1 MLGVNMTK
9 EKIPALL
16 QQGKGQEVELKTERA
31 SARTLAESLV
41 ALANANGGV
50 VLVGVGPKS
59 ARVLGLK
66 DAEAARDKA
75 LEAAFLT
82 DPPLIIP
89 LPEVV
94 TLDDKAVLAI
104 TVSPGLPH
112 VYSLR
117 GKYLIRDGAQNKPLA
132 PKRLRR
138 LIIERG
144 EVSFESLVPPG
155 ATPDDIDWDKAE
167 RYLASLEGLSAAT
180 TEEALHNRGCLVTP
194 SLPPDQ
200 DGGEPLLH
208 PPQPWGGK
216 RGGYRPTNAGVLLFG
231 IQPERFVKSSEII
244 VARYAGR
251 EMSDAFVREDIRGTL
266 PDQIRR
272 AEAFLVSNMK
282 RGVRLVSLEREE
294 RVEYPVKAVREAIVN
309 AVAHRD
315 YSIRGDEIRIF
326 MFSDRIEFYSPGR
339 LPGHVTVD
347 NIVEERFS
355 RNEVIVQVLAD
366 MGFIEHLGYG
376 IDRMIK
382 LMRDYGLPAPRFQ
395 ETAGGFRVTL
405 YSPHSPQL
413 WGGSEGL
420 AGEEI
425 DRGRWSHLDLNER
438 QEKALVYLL
447 EKERITNREY
457 QELCPDV
464 SSETIRRD
472 LADLVSKNVLLKI
485 GRKRATYYIFK

>member
-1 MLGVNMTK
+1 MDEIL
-9 EKIPALL
+9 ALL
-16 QQGKGQEVELKTERA
+16 QQGRGQEMDFETERA
-31 SARTLAESLV
+31 SARTFAESLV
-41 ALANANGGV
+41 SLANASGGV
-50 VLVGVGPKS
+50 VVVGVGPKS
-59 ARVLGLK
+59 GRLLGLK

-75 LEAAFLT
+75 LEAAFLAE
-82 DPPLIIP
+82 PPLIIP

-94 TLDDKAVLAI
+94 TVGDKEVLII
-104 TVSPGLPH
+104 TVPPGLPH
-112 VYSLR
+112 VYSLS
-117 GKYLIRDGAQNKPLA
+117 GKYLIRVGAQNEPLA

-144 EVSFESLVPPG
+144 EVSFESRIPRG
-155 ATPDDIDWDKAE
+155 ATLDDIDWDKAE
-167 RYLASLEGLSAAT
+167 GYLASLEGMSAPAV
-180 TEEALHNRGCLVTP
+180 EEALRNRGCLATP
-194 SLPPDQ
+194 PLPPPK
-200 DGGEPLLH
+200 GGEE
-208 PPQPWGGK
+208 
-216 RGGYRPTNAGVLLFG
+216 RGGGDRPTNAGILLFG
-231 IQPERFVKSSEII
+231 VKPERFVKSSEVI
-244 VARYAGR
+244 VVRYAGR
-251 EMSDAFVREDIRGTL
+251 EMSDEFMREDIRGTL

-294 RVEYPVKAVREAIVN
+294 QVEYPVKAVREAIVN

-315 YSIRGDEIRIF
+315 YSIRGDEIRVF

-395 ETAGGFRVTL
+395 ETAGGFRVIL
-405 YSPHSPQL
+405 YGHGEDL
-413 WGGSEGL
+413 IGE
-420 AGEEI
+420 EEI
-425 DRGRWSHLDLNER
+425 DLTRWSHLDLNQR
-438 QEKALVYLL
+438 QEKALTYLL
-447 EKERITNREY
+447 EKGRITNREY
-457 QELCPDV
+457 QELCPEV

-472 LADLVSKNVLLKI
+472 LADLVNKNVLLKI

>member
-1 MLGVNMTK
+1 
-9 EKIPALL
+9 
-16 QQGKGQEVELKTERA
+16 
-31 SARTLAESLV
+31 
-41 ALANANGGV
+41 
-50 VLVGVGPKS
+50 
-59 ARVLGLK
+59 
-66 DAEAARDKA
+66 
-75 LEAAFLT
+75 
-82 DPPLIIP
+82 
-89 LPEVV
+89 
-94 TLDDKAVLAI
+94 LDDKTILVI
-104 TVSPGLPH
+104 TVPPGLPH

-117 GKYLIRDGAQNKPLA
+117 GKYLIRVGAQNKPLA

-144 EVSFESLVPPG
+144 EISFESLITRH
-155 ATPDDIDWDKAE
+155 ATLDDIDRDKAE
-167 RYLASLEGLSAAT
+167 RYLASLEGLTAAT
-180 TEEALHNRGCLVTP
+180 TEEALQNRGCLVRE
-194 SLPPDQ
+194 D
-200 DGGEPLLH
+200 
-208 PPQPWGGK
+208 
-216 RGGYRPTNAGVLLFG
+216 GGYRPTNAGILLFG

-251 EMSDAFVREDIRGTL
+251 EMTDAFVREDIRGTL

-294 RVEYPVKAVREAIVN
+294 QVEYPVKAVREAIVN

-315 YSIRGDEIRIF
+315 YSIRGDEIRVF

-376 IDRMIK
+376 IDRIIK

-395 ETAGGFRVTL
+395 ETAGGFRVIL
-405 YSPHSPQL
+405 YGH
-413 WGGSEGL
+413 GEGL
-420 AGEEI
+420 VSEEEI
-425 DRGRWSHLDLNER
+425 DLTRWSHLDLNER
-438 QEKALVYLL
+438 QEKALAYLL
-447 EKERITNREY
+447 EKGRITNREY

-472 LADLVSKNVLLKI
+472 LADLVNKNVLLKI

>member
-1 MLGVNMTK
+1 MTRD
-9 EKIPALL
+9 EIIALL
-16 QQGKGQEVELKTERA
+16 QRGKGQEIDFRTERA
-31 SARTLAESLV
+31 SARTLSESLV
-41 ALANANGGV
+41 ALANASGGT
-50 VLVGVGPKS
+50 VLVGVDPRTAKPQ
-59 ARVLGLK
+59 GLK
-66 DAEAARDKA
+66 DAEAAREKA
-75 LEAAFLT
+75 LEAALLT

-94 TLDDKAVLAI
+94 TLDDKDILVI
-104 TVSPGLPH
+104 TIPLGLPH

-117 GKYLIRDGAQNKPLA
+117 GMYLIRVGAQNTPLA
-132 PKRLRR
+132 PKKLRR

-144 EVSFESLVPPG
+144 EISFESLITRH
-155 ATPDDIDWDKAE
+155 ATLDDIDRDKAE

-180 TEEALHNRGCLVTP
+180 TEEALYNRGCLVRE
-194 SLPPDQ
+194 D
-200 DGGEPLLH
+200 
-208 PPQPWGGK
+208 
-216 RGGYRPTNAGVLLFG
+216 GGYRPTNAGILLFG
-231 IQPERFVKSSEII
+231 VQPERFVKSSEII

-251 EMSDAFVREDIRGTL
+251 EMTDAFVREDIRGTL

-294 RVEYPVKAVREAIVN
+294 QVEYPVKAVREAIVN

-315 YSIRGDEIRIF
+315 YSIRGDEIRVF

-405 YSPHSPQL
+405 YGH
-413 WGGSEGL
+413 GEGL
-420 AGEEI
+420 VSEEEI
-425 DRGRWSHLDLNER
+425 DLTRWSHLDLNER
-438 QEKALVYLL
+438 QEKALAYLL
-447 EKERITNREY
+447 EKGRVTNREY

-472 LADLVSKNVLLKI
+472 LADLVNKNVLLKI

>member
-1 MLGVNMTK
+1 MTVD
-9 EKIPALL
+9 EILALL
-16 QQGKGQEVELKTERA
+16 QQGKGQEIDFRIERA

-41 ALANANGGV
+41 ALANASGGV
-50 VLVGVGPKS
+50 VLVGVDPRSGKT
-59 ARVLGLK
+59 LGLK

-75 LEAAFLT
+75 LEAVFLT
-82 DPPLIIP
+82 EPPLIIP
-89 LPEVV
+89 LPEVATV
-94 TLDDKAVLAI
+94 DDKDVLVI
-104 TVSPGLPH
+104 TVPPGLPH

-117 GKYLIRDGAQNKPLA
+117 GKYLIRIGAQNEPLD
-132 PKRLRR
+132 PKALRR

-144 EVSFESLVPPG
+144 EVSFESRIPRG
-155 ATPDDIDWDKAE
+155 ATLDDIDWDKAE
-167 RYLASLEGLSAAT
+167 RYLASLEGMSTAT
-180 TEEALHNRGCLVTP
+180 AEEVLYNRGCLVRE
-194 SLPPDQ
+194 
-200 DGGEPLLH
+200 DGEY
-208 PPQPWGGK
+208 Q
-216 RGGYRPTNAGVLLFG
+216 PTNAGILLFG
-231 IQPERFVKSSEII
+231 VTPERFVKSGEI
-244 VARYAGR
+244 VLVRYTGR
-251 EMSDAFVREDIRGTL
+251 EMSDEFVREDIKGTL

-294 RVEYPVKAVREAIVN
+294 QVEYPIKAVREAIVN

-366 MGFIEHLGYG
+366 MGFIEYLGYG

-405 YSPHSPQL
+405 YGPREDL
-413 WGGSEGL
+413 IGE
-420 AGEEI
+420 EEI
-425 DRGRWSHLDLNER
+425 DLTRWSHLDLSER
-438 QEKALVYLL
+438 QEQALTYLL
-447 EKERITNREY
+447 EKGRITNREY

>member
-1 MLGVNMTK
+1 VTRDEIL
-9 EKIPALL
+9 ALL
-16 QQGKGQEVELKTERA
+16 QQGKGQEIDFRTEGA

-41 ALANANGGV
+41 ALANASGGM
-50 VLVGVGPKS
+50 VLVGVDPRS
-59 ARVLGLK
+59 AKPLGLK
-66 DAEAARDKA
+66 DAEAARDAA

-94 TLDDKAVLAI
+94 ALDDETILVI
-104 TVSPGLPH
+104 TIPPGLPH

-117 GKYLIRDGAQNKPLA
+117 GKYLIRVGAQNKPLA
-132 PKRLRR
+132 PKRLRQ

-144 EVSFESLVPPG
+144 EISFESLIPPG
-155 ATPDDIDWDKAE
+155 ATLDDIDWDKAE

-180 TEEALHNRGCLVTP
+180 TEEALQNRGCLVR
-194 SLPPDQ
+194 
-200 DGGEPLLH
+200 EN
-208 PPQPWGGK
+208 
-216 RGGYRPTNAGVLLFG
+216 GGYRPTNAGVLLFG
-231 IQPERFVKSSEII
+231 VQPERFVKSSEII

-251 EMSDAFVREDIRGTL
+251 EMSDAFVREDIRGAL

-294 RVEYPVKAVREAIVN
+294 QVEYPTKAVREAIVN

-315 YSIRGDEIRIF
+315 YSIRGDEIRVF

-395 ETAGGFRVTL
+395 ETAGGFRVIL
-405 YSPHSPQL
+405 YGH
-413 WGGSEGL
+413 GEGL
-420 AGEEI
+420 AGEEEI
-425 DRGRWSHLDLNER
+425 DRGRWAHLDLNER
-438 QEKALVYLL
+438 QEKALTYLL

-457 QELCPDV
+457 QELCPAV

-472 LADLVSKNVLLKI
+472 LADLVNKNVLLKI

>member
-1 MLGVNMTK
+1 MLR
-9 EKIPALL
+9 
-16 QQGKGQEVELKTERA
+16 QGKGQEIDFLPERT
-31 SARTLAESLV
+31 SARRLAESLM
-41 ALANANGGV
+41 ALANASGGT
-50 VLVGVGPKS
+50 VLVGVDPGLAKP
-59 ARVLGLK
+59 RGLK
-66 DAEAARDKA
+66 DAEAARDEA

-82 DPPLIIP
+82 EPPLIIP

-94 TLDDKAVLAI
+94 TVDDKDVLVI
-104 TVSPGLPH
+104 TVPPGLPH

-117 GKYLIRDGAQNKPLA
+117 GKYLIRVGAQNKPLA
-132 PKRLRR
+132 LKMLRR

-144 EVSFESLVPPG
+144 EVSFESLIPPG
-155 ATPDDIDWDKAE
+155 ATLDDVDWDKAE

-180 TEEALHNRGCLVTP
+180 AEEALHNRGCLVQP
-194 SLPPDQ
+194 PLSPAPLPPQ
-200 DGGEPLLH
+200 SWGERGE
-208 PPQPWGGK
+208 GGK
-216 RGGYRPTNAGVLLFG
+216 RGGYRPTNAGILLFG
-231 IQPERFVKSSEII
+231 IQPQRFVKSSEII
-244 VARYAGR
+244 VARYPGR

-272 AEAFLVSNMK
+272 AEAFLTSNMK

-294 RVEYPVKAVREAIVN
+294 QVEYPTKAVREAIVN

-413 WGGSEGL
+413 WGGRGGEGL
-420 AGEEI
+420 VSEEEI
-425 DRGRWSHLDLNER
+425 DMSRWSHLDLNER
-438 QEKALVYLL
+438 QEQALAYLL

-472 LADLVSKNVLLKI
+472 LADLVNKNVLLKI

>member
-1 MLGVNMTK
+1 MTRD
-9 EKIPALL
+9 EILTLL
-16 QQGKGQEVELKTERA
+16 QQGKGQEIDFEAEGT
-31 SARTLAESLV
+31 SARKLAESLV
-41 ALANANGGV
+41 ALANASGGT
-50 VLVGVGPKS
+50 VLVGVDPKS
-59 ARVLGLK
+59 ARLRGLK
-66 DAEAARDKA
+66 EAGAARDQA
-75 LEAAFLT
+75 LEAALLT

-94 TLDDKAVLAI
+94 TLDDKDVLVI
-104 TVSPGLPH
+104 TIPPGLPH
-112 VYSLR
+112 VYGLR
-117 GKYLIRDGAQNKPLA
+117 GKYLIRVGAQNKPLA
-132 PKRLRR
+132 PKRLRQ

-144 EVSFESLVPPG
+144 EISFESLTTPG
-155 ATPDDIDWDKAE
+155 ATLDDVDWEKVE
-167 RYLASLEGLSAAT
+167 RYLASLEGMSAVT
-180 TEEALHNRGCLVTP
+180 TEEALHNRGCLVRE
-194 SLPPDQ
+194 D
-200 DGGEPLLH
+200 
-208 PPQPWGGK
+208 
-216 RGGYRPTNAGVLLFG
+216 GGYRPTNAGVLLFG

-244 VARYAGR
+244 VARYTGR

-294 RVEYPVKAVREAIVN
+294 QVEYPTKAVREAIVN

-347 NIVEERFS
+347 NIVQERFS

-366 MGFIEHLGYG
+366 MGFIERLGYG

-405 YSPHSPQL
+405 Y
-413 WGGSEGL
+413 GYGEGL
-420 AGEEI
+420 VSEEEI
-425 DRGRWSHLDLNER
+425 DLSRWSHLDLNER
-438 QEKALVYLL
+438 QEKALTYLL

-472 LADLVSKNVLLKI
+472 LADLVNKNVLLKI

>member
-1 MLGVNMTK
+1 MGEIL
-9 EKIPALL
+9 ALL
-16 QQGKGQEVELKTERA
+16 QQGKGQEIDFKAEGV

-41 ALANANGGV
+41 ALANASGGT

-59 ARVLGLK
+59 GRLLGLK

-82 DPPLIIP
+82 EPPLIMP

-94 TLDDKAVLAI
+94 TLDDKDFLVI
-104 TVSPGLPH
+104 TVPPGLPH

-117 GKYLIRDGAQNKPLA
+117 GKYLIRDGAQDKPLP

-144 EVSFESLVPPG
+144 EVSFESLIPPG
-155 ATPDDIDWDKAE
+155 ATLDDIDRDKAK

-180 TEEALHNRGCLVTP
+180 TEEALHNRGCLMH
-194 SLPPDQ
+194 
-200 DGGEPLLH
+200 EE
-208 PPQPWGGK
+208 
-216 RGGYRPTNAGVLLFG
+216 GGYRPTNAGILLFG
-231 IQPERFVKSSEII
+231 IQPEHFVKSSEII

-251 EMSDAFVREDIRGTL
+251 EMSDAFVREDIKGTL

-294 RVEYPVKAVREAIVN
+294 QVEYPVKAVREAIVN

-315 YSIRGDEIRIF
+315 YSIRGDEIRVF

-405 YSPHSPQL
+405 YGH
-413 WGGSEGL
+413 GEGL
-420 AGEEI
+420 VSEEEI
-425 DRGRWSHLDLNER
+425 DLSRWSHLDLNQR
-438 QEKALVYLL
+438 QEQPLAYLL
-447 EKERITNREY
+447 EKGRITNREY

-472 LADLVSKNVLLKI
+472 LADLVNKNVLLKI

>member
-1 MLGVNMTK
+1 MT
-9 EKIPALL
+9 
-16 QQGKGQEVELKTERA
+16 
-31 SARTLAESLV
+31 
-41 ALANANGGV
+41 
-50 VLVGVGPKS
+50 
-59 ARVLGLK
+59 
-66 DAEAARDKA
+66 
-75 LEAAFLT
+75 
-82 DPPLIIP
+82 PPLP
-89 LPEVV
+89 
-94 TLDDKAVLAI
+94 
-104 TVSPGLPH
+104 
-112 VYSLR
+112 
-117 GKYLIRDGAQNKPLA
+117 
-132 PKRLRR
+132 
-138 LIIERG
+138 
-144 EVSFESLVPPG
+144 
-155 ATPDDIDWDKAE
+155 
-167 RYLASLEGLSAAT
+167 
-180 TEEALHNRGCLVTP
+180 
-194 SLPPDQ
+194 
-200 DGGEPLLH
+200 
-208 PPQPWGGK
+208 PPQTWGGK
-216 RGGYRPTNAGVLLFG
+216 RGGYRPTNAGILLFG
-231 IQPERFVKSSEII
+231 IQPERFVKSSEVI
-244 VARYAGR
+244 VARYPGR

-294 RVEYPVKAVREAIVN
+294 QVEYPTKAVREAIVN

-339 LPGHVTVD
+339 LQGHVTVN

-405 YSPHSPQL
+405 YGH
-413 WGGSEGL
+413 GEGL
-420 AGEEI
+420 VSEEEEI
-425 DRGRWSHLDLNER
+425 DLSRWSHLDLNER
-438 QEKALVYLL
+438 QEKALAYLL

-472 LADLVSKNVLLKI
+472 LADLVNKNVLLKI

>member
-1 MLGVNMTK
+1 MTAD
-9 EKIPALL
+9 EILALL
-16 QQGKGQEVELKTERA
+16 QRGKGQEIDFEAERA

-41 ALANANGGV
+41 ALANASGGV
-50 VLVGVGPKS
+50 VLVGVDPRS
-59 ARVLGLK
+59 ARPPGLK
-66 DAEAARDKA
+66 DAETARDKA

-82 DPPLIIP
+82 EPPLIIP

-94 TLDDKAVLAI
+94 TVGDKDILII
-104 TVSPGLPH
+104 TVPPGLPH

-117 GKYLIRDGAQNKPLA
+117 GKYLIRVGAQNEPLA
-132 PKRLRR
+132 PEMLRR

-144 EVSFESLVPPG
+144 EVSFESRILPG
-155 ATPDDIDWDKAE
+155 ATLADIDWAKAE
-167 RYLASLEGLSAAT
+167 RYLASLEGMSAVT
-180 TEEALHNRGCLVTP
+180 VEEALHNRGCLVTP
-194 SLPPDQ
+194 PLSPPPSGGQPSLPP
-200 DGGEPLLH
+200 
-208 PPQPWGGK
+208 PQSWGGK
-216 RGGYRPTNAGVLLFG
+216 RGGYQPTNAGILLFG

-244 VARYAGR
+244 VVRYAGR
-251 EMSDAFVREDIRGTL
+251 EMSDEFMREDIRGTL

-294 RVEYPVKAVREAIVN
+294 QVEYPVKAVREAIVN

-315 YSIRGDEIRIF
+315 YSIRGDEIRVF
-326 MFSDRIEFYSPGR
+326 MFNDRIEFYSPGR

-395 ETAGGFRVTL
+395 ETAGGFRVIL
-405 YSPHSPQL
+405 YGHGEEL
-413 WGGSEGL
+413 V
-420 AGEEI
+420 GEEI
-425 DRGRWSHLDLNER
+425 DRGRWSHLDLSER
-438 QEKALVYLL
+438 QEKALTYLL
-447 EKERITNREY
+447 EKGRITNREY
-457 QELCPDV
+457 QELSSEV

-472 LADLVSKNVLLKI
+472 LADLVNKNVLLKI

>member
-1 MLGVNMTK
+1 M
-9 EKIPALL
+9 
-16 QQGKGQEVELKTERA
+16 
-31 SARTLAESLV
+31 
-41 ALANANGGV
+41 ALANASGGT

-59 ARVLGLK
+59 GRVLGLK
-66 DAEAARDKA
+66 NAEAARDKA

-94 TLDDKAVLAI
+94 TVDGKDVLVI
-104 TVSPGLPH
+104 TIPPGLPH

-132 PKRLRR
+132 PRRLRR

-144 EVSFESLVPPG
+144 EVSFESLIPPG
-155 ATPDDIDWDKAE
+155 ATLDDMDWDKAE

-180 TEEALHNRGCLVTP
+180 TEEALQNRGCLVTP
-194 SLPPDQ
+194 PLPP
-200 DGGEPLLH
+200 
-208 PPQPWGGK
+208 PQSWGGK
-216 RGGYRPTNAGVLLFG
+216 RRGYRPTNAGVLLFG

-251 EMSDAFVREDIRGTL
+251 EMSDEFVREDVRGTL

-294 RVEYPVKAVREAIVN
+294 RVEYPAKAVREAIVN

-405 YSPHSPQL
+405 YGH
-413 WGGSEGL
+413 GEGL
-420 AGEEI
+420 VSEEI
-425 DRGRWSHLDLNER
+425 DRGRWSHLDLNQR
-438 QEKALVYLL
+438 QEKALAYLL

-457 QELCPDV
+457 QQLCPEV

>member
-1 MLGVNMTK
+1 MTGD
-9 EKIPALL
+9 EILALL
-16 QQGKGQEVELKTERA
+16 QQGKGQEIDFKPEGTSVRQ
-31 SARTLAESLV
+31 LAESLT
-41 ALANANGGV
+41 ALANASGGT
-50 VLVGVGPKS
+50 VLVGVDPKS
-59 ARVLGLK
+59 AKLRGLK
-66 DAEAARDKA
+66 EAGAARDKA
-75 LEAAFLT
+75 LEAALLT

-94 TLDDKAVLAI
+94 TLDDKDVLVI
-104 TVSPGLPH
+104 TVPPGLPH
-112 VYSLR
+112 VYGLH
-117 GKYLIRDGAQNKPLA
+117 GKYLIRVGAQDKPLA
-132 PKRLRR
+132 PERLRR

-144 EVSFESLVPPG
+144 EISFESLVPPG
-155 ATPDDIDWDKAE
+155 VMLDDIDWDKAG
-167 RYLASLEGLSAAT
+167 RYLASLEGMSAVA
-180 TEEALHNRGCLVTP
+180 TEEALCNRGCLVRE
-194 SLPPDQ
+194 D
-200 DGGEPLLH
+200 
-208 PPQPWGGK
+208 
-216 RGGYRPTNAGVLLFG
+216 GGYRPTNAGVLLFG
-231 IQPERFVKSSEII
+231 IQPERFVKSNEII
-244 VARYAGR
+244 VARYTGR
-251 EMSDAFVREDIRGTL
+251 EMSDVFVREDIRGTL

-294 RVEYPVKAVREAIVN
+294 QVEYPTKAVREAIVN

-347 NIVEERFS
+347 NIVQERFS

-366 MGFIEHLGYG
+366 MGFIERLGYG

-405 YSPHSPQL
+405 Y
-413 WGGSEGL
+413 GYGEGL
-420 AGEEI
+420 VSEEEI
-425 DRGRWSHLDLNER
+425 DLSRWSHLDLNER
-438 QEKALVYLL
+438 QEQALAYLL
-447 EKERITNREY
+447 EKGRITNREY

-472 LADLVSKNVLLKI
+472 LADLVNKNVLLQI

>member
-1 MLGVNMTK
+1 MTAD
-9 EKIPALL
+9 EILALL
-16 QQGKGQEVELKTERA
+16 QQGKGQEIDFEAEGT
-31 SARTLAESLV
+31 SARKLAESLV
-41 ALANANGGV
+41 ALANASGGV
-50 VLVGVGPKS
+50 VLVGVDPKS
-59 ARVLGLK
+59 AKLRGLK
-66 DAEAARDKA
+66 EAGAARDKA
-75 LEAAFLT
+75 LEAALLT

-94 TLDDKAVLAI
+94 TLDDKDVLVI
-104 TVSPGLPH
+104 TIPPGLPH
-112 VYSLR
+112 VYGLR
-117 GKYLIRDGAQNKPLA
+117 GKYLIRAGTQNRPLA
-132 PKRLRR
+132 PGKLRR

-144 EVSFESLVPPG
+144 EISFESLTTAG
-155 ATPDDIDWDKAE
+155 ATLDDIDWDKVE
-167 RYLASLEGLSAAT
+167 RYLTSLEGMGEAA
-180 TEEALHNRGCLVTP
+180 TEEALHNRGCLVRE
-194 SLPPDQ
+194 D
-200 DGGEPLLH
+200 E
-208 PPQPWGGK
+208 
-216 RGGYRPTNAGVLLFG
+216 GYRPTNAGVLLFG

-244 VARYAGR
+244 VARYTGR
-251 EMSDAFVREDIRGTL
+251 EMSDAFVREDIRGVL

-294 RVEYPVKAVREAIVN
+294 EVEYPTKAVREAIVN

-315 YSIRGDEIRIF
+315 YSIRGDEIRVF

-347 NIVEERFS
+347 NIIEERFS

-376 IDRMIK
+376 VDRMIK
-382 LMRDYGLPAPRFQ
+382 LMRDYGLPGPRFQ
-395 ETAGGFRVTL
+395 ETPGGFRVIL
-405 YSPHSPQL
+405 YGH
-413 WGGSEGL
+413 GEGL
-420 AGEEI
+420 VSEEI

-438 QEKALVYLL
+438 QEKALTYLL

-472 LADLVSKNVLLKI
+472 LADLVNKNVLLKI

>member
-1 MLGVNMTK
+1 MDDIL
-9 EKIPALL
+9 ALL
-16 QQGKGQEVELKTERA
+16 QQGEGQEIELKTERA

-41 ALANANGGV
+41 ALANASGGT
-50 VLVGVGPKS
+50 VLVGVDPKS
-59 ARVLGLK
+59 GRLLGLK

-75 LEAAFLT
+75 LQAGLLT
-82 DPPLIIP
+82 EPPLIIP
-89 LPEVV
+89 MPEVA
-94 TLDDKAVLAI
+94 TLDDQTVLVI
-104 TVSPGLPH
+104 TVPPGLPH

-117 GKYLIRDGAQNKPLA
+117 GKYLIRVGAQNKPLA
-132 PKRLRR
+132 PKKLRR

-144 EVSFESLVPPG
+144 EVSFESLVSSG
-155 ATPDDIDWDKAE
+155 ATLDDIDWDKAE
-167 RYLASLEGLSAAT
+167 RYLASLEGLSAAV
-180 TEEALHNRGCLVTP
+180 TEEALHNRGCLVRE
-194 SLPPDQ
+194 D
-200 DGGEPLLH
+200 
-208 PPQPWGGK
+208 
-216 RGGYRPTNAGVLLFG
+216 GGYRPTNAGVLLFG
-231 IQPERFVKSSEII
+231 VQPERFVKSSEII

-294 RVEYPVKAVREAIVN
+294 QVEYPTKAVREAIVN

-315 YSIRGDEIRIF
+315 YSIRGDEIRVF

-347 NIVEERFS
+347 NIVQERFS

-405 YSPHSPQL
+405 YGH
-413 WGGSEGL
+413 GEGL
-420 AGEEI
+420 VSEEEI
-425 DRGRWSHLDLNER
+425 DLSHWSHLDLNER
-438 QEKALVYLL
+438 QEKALAYLL

-472 LADLVSKNVLLKI
+472 LADLVNKNVLLKI

>member
-1 MLGVNMTK
+1 MIADEIL
-9 EKIPALL
+9 ALL
-16 QQGKGQEVELKTERA
+16 QQGKGQEIDFRTERA

-41 ALANANGGV
+41 ALANANGGM
-50 VLVGVGPKS
+50 VLVGIDPGSVRP
-59 ARVLGLK
+59 RGLK

-75 LEAAFLT
+75 IEAACIT
-82 DPPLIIP
+82 EPPLIIP
-89 LPEVV
+89 LPEAATV
-94 TLDDKAVLAI
+94 DGKDVLVI
-104 TVSPGLPH
+104 TVPPGLPH

-117 GKYLIRDGAQNKPLA
+117 GKYLIRVGAQNEPLA
-132 PKRLRR
+132 PERLRR

-144 EVSFESLVPPG
+144 EVSFESHIPRG
-155 ATPDDIDWDKAE
+155 ATLDDIDWDKAE
-167 RYLASLEGLSAAT
+167 RYRASLEGMSAAAV
-180 TEEALHNRGCLVTP
+180 EEALHNRGCLAMSPLSP
-194 SLPPDQ
+194 SQ
-200 DGGEPLLH
+200 SVGEGGV
-208 PPQPWGGK
+208 
-216 RGGYRPTNAGVLLFG
+216 GYRPTNAGVLLFG
-231 IQPERFVKSSEII
+231 IKPERFVKSGEVI
-244 VARYAGR
+244 VVRYAGR
-251 EMSDAFVREDIRGTL
+251 EMSDEFVREDIRGTL

-315 YSIRGDEIRIF
+315 YSIRGDEIRVF

-395 ETAGGFRVTL
+395 ETAGGFRVIL
-405 YSPHSPQL
+405 YGH
-413 WGGSEGL
+413 GEGL
-420 AGEEI
+420 VSEEEI
-425 DRGRWSHLDLNER
+425 DLSRWSHLDLNER
-438 QEKALVYLL
+438 QEQALAYLL

>member
-1 MLGVNMTK
+1 MTAD
-9 EKIPALL
+9 EILALL
-16 QQGKGQEVELKTERA
+16 QQSAGPKLVFETERT
-31 SARTLAESLV
+31 SARKLAESLA
-41 ALANANGGV
+41 ALANASGGT
-50 VLVGVGPKS
+50 VLVGVGPKTSASAAPLTVEPS
-59 ARVLGLK
+59 ARLLGVK
-66 DAEAARDKA
+66 NTKAARDKV
-75 LEAAFLT
+75 LEAACLT

-94 TLDDKAVLAI
+94 TLDDAEDLKDVLVV
-104 TVSPGLPH
+104 TVPPGLPH

-117 GKYLIRDGAQNKPLA
+117 GKYLSRVGAQNKPLA
-132 PKRLRR
+132 SKDLRR

-144 EVSFESLVPPG
+144 EVSFEALVPPS
-155 ATPDDIDWDKAE
+155 ATLDDIDWDRAE

-180 TEEALHNRGCLVTP
+180 TEEVLHNRGCLVRE
-194 SLPPDQ
+194 D
-200 DGGEPLLH
+200 
-208 PPQPWGGK
+208 
-216 RGGYRPTNAGVLLFG
+216 GGYRPTNAGVLLFG

-251 EMSDAFVREDIRGTL
+251 EMSDEFVREDVRGTL

-294 RVEYPVKAVREAIVN
+294 QVEYPVKAVREAIVN

-326 MFSDRIEFYSPGR
+326 MFSGRIEFYSPGR
-339 LPGHVTVD
+339 LPGHVTLD

-366 MGFIEHLGYG
+366 MGFIERLGYG

-405 YSPHSPQL
+405 YGHGEDLVS
-413 WGGSEGL
+413 
-420 AGEEI
+420 EEI
-425 DRGRWSHLDLNER
+425 DLSRWSHLDLNER
-438 QEKALVYLL
+438 QEKALAYLL

-457 QELCPDV
+457 QELCPEV

-472 LADLVSKNVLLKI
+472 LADLVDKNVLLKI

>member
-1 MLGVNMTK
+1 MTAD
-9 EKIPALL
+9 EILVLL
-16 QQGKGQEVELKTERA
+16 QQGKGQEIELIPERT
-31 SARTLAESLV
+31 SAHKLAESLM
-41 ALANANGGV
+41 ALANASGGT
-50 VLVGVGPKS
+50 VLVGVDPRS
-59 ARVLGLK
+59 ARVQGLK
-66 DAEAARDKA
+66 NAEAARDGA
-75 LEAAFLT
+75 LEAALLT

-94 TLDDKAVLAI
+94 TLDGKDVLVI
-104 TVSPGLPH
+104 TIPPGLPH
-112 VYSLR
+112 VYSLQ
-117 GKYLIRDGAQNKPLA
+117 GKYLIRVGSQNKPLSTET
-132 PKRLRR
+132 LRR

-144 EVSFESLVPPG
+144 EVSFESLIPPG
-155 ATPDDIDWDKAE
+155 ATLDDLDWDKAGK
-167 RYLASLEGLSAAT
+167 YVTSLEGLSTAT
-180 TEEALHNRGCLVTP
+180 TEEALHSRGCLVTP
-194 SLPPDQ
+194 PLPPPQ
-200 DGGEPLLH
+200 SGVLSLSKGG
-208 PPQPWGGK
+208 GGK
-216 RGGYRPTNAGVLLFG
+216 RGGYRPTNAGILLFG

-244 VARYAGR
+244 VARYPGR

-294 RVEYPVKAVREAIVN
+294 QVEYPTKAVREAIVN

-339 LPGHVTVD
+339 LPGHVTVN

-405 YSPHSPQL
+405 YGH
-413 WGGSEGL
+413 GDGL
-420 AGEEI
+420 VSEEI
-425 DRGRWSHLDLNER
+425 DRGRWAHLDLNER
-438 QEKALVYLL
+438 QEKALAYLL

-464 SSETIRRD
+464 SPETIRRD
-472 LADLVSKNVLLKI
+472 LADLVNKNMLLQI

>member
-1 MLGVNMTK
+1 MTRD
-9 EKIPALL
+9 EIIALL
-16 QQGKGQEVELKTERA
+16 QRGKGQEIDFRTERA
-31 SARTLAESLV
+31 SARTLSESLV
-41 ALANANGGV
+41 ALANASGGT
-50 VLVGVGPKS
+50 VLVGVDPRTAKPQ
-59 ARVLGLK
+59 GLK
-66 DAEAARDKA
+66 DAEAAREKA
-75 LEAAFLT
+75 LEAALLT

-94 TLDDKAVLAI
+94 TLDDKDILVI
-104 TVSPGLPH
+104 TIPLGLPH

-117 GKYLIRDGAQNKPLA
+117 GMYLIRVGAQNTPLA
-132 PKRLRR
+132 PKKLRR

-144 EVSFESLVPPG
+144 EISFESLITRH
-155 ATPDDIDWDKAE
+155 ATLDDIDRDKAE

-180 TEEALHNRGCLVTP
+180 TEEALYNRGCLVRE
-194 SLPPDQ
+194 D
-200 DGGEPLLH
+200 
-208 PPQPWGGK
+208 
-216 RGGYRPTNAGVLLFG
+216 GGYRPTNAGILLFG
-231 IQPERFVKSSEII
+231 VQPERFVKSSEII
-244 VARYAGR
+244 MARYAGR
-251 EMSDAFVREDIRGTL
+251 EMTDAFVREDIRGTL

-294 RVEYPVKAVREAIVN
+294 QVEYPTKAVREAIVN

-315 YSIRGDEIRIF
+315 YSIRGDEIRVF
-326 MFSDRIEFYSPGR
+326 MFGDRIEFYSPGR

-405 YSPHSPQL
+405 YGH
-413 WGGSEGL
+413 GEGL
-420 AGEEI
+420 VSEEEI
-425 DRGRWSHLDLNER
+425 DLARWSHLDLNER
-438 QEKALVYLL
+438 QEKALAYLL
-447 EKERITNREY
+447 EKGRITNREY

-472 LADLVSKNVLLKI
+472 LADLVNKNVLLKI